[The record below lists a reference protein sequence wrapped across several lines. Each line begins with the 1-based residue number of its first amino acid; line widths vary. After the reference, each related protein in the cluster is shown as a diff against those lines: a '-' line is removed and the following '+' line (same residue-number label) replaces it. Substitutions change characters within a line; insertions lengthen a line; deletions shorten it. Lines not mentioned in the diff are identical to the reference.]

1 MSLTSQLA
9 IATTECL
16 VNNDQCTVCQRQG
29 LPILPLRKAV
39 VPRLAH
45 EYPLPDDNTRMG
57 WRTLRAGYL
66 YVLLD
71 RQVWQAYQV
80 TPDGYLRQF
89 NPYQPAATNETPL
102 ADSCIAAGHDCPAA
116 FLNIDTQKYTMAW
129 LAFAS
134 DPWPASVLAAYKS
147 GRFPE
152 RFLAL
157 DLGTARNDPASVGW
171 AMTAENLQVDNKV
184 YEYRQQPSPSFD
196 SVHGFYSRAGRLTAL
211 RGYLRNA
218 IAHHDL
224 PHGVLALELDDS
236 IGLVQELNRIR
247 NGWIGHRQ
255 QWMNTPDRA
264 YQQQTS
270 QLLLAIRAMHR
281 DWAEQQTPATPD
293 PLTGDGPPVFADPQ
307 RVRERLVNERALEHT
322 RRLEERYNEQ
332 QRAEFQQRYDQQ
344 LASFQRIIDGAGRAY
359 AGACRTPAFL
369 CCEQHDYDGA
379 DFASGQA
386 YSQTMALCLSGGISE
401 APVTDSADADSGPT
415 AMLWDTWLRNPQSP
429 VYRALLRRDRQLLA
443 ELLPSFKASTDTDW
457 NDSEKLYAALSKIL
471 ASDESMQLLR
481 PSVQDAMAQLLG
493 ALNAASA
500 RLQPALGPGVERAVS
515 RLNSAIQLL
524 HNGIHL
530 TELKVQM
537 KLSEYYALQC
547 EHLRELQRKAADTS
561 DRAINNL
568 KDKLGE
574 VDHEARQVR
583 TAVRPIILNG
593 LLSMAVLDP
602 RIAALTVTISIWV
615 NAKASEI
622 AQLQASL
629 MRTANLGAEQLGK
642 GAHAALGSIAVGIG
656 TLDPHARKLLQ
667 GLQIPVHQTATWVRT
682 GFSGLRGAAGSGELL
697 LALGGLYLL
706 GDAMKKNLEEVD
718 RVIGEKSMEARL
730 ALYGSSLGVLGS
742 GMEVVGIALRRGA
755 QYVQKM
761 NVAPAYGAAAHSPIA
776 QIGKTLS
783 KVGAT
788 IGAASGFYDAA
799 QASFAISRTLNRGD
813 TLAAQLYA
821 ASAVLSGAGGI
832 IGMAAALS
840 GASVLLGPLGIA
852 IMLSVAGY
860 AFYKTAE
867 KQESTLLELWAKR
880 CFFGVHDEKPPIH
893 WNRPEHG
900 PTAIAELNA
909 ATLGIEVGI
918 NFQLLTSSGSS
929 PRVGYGTASGG
940 TPSVQQILKYRLR
953 LPHYDAS
960 RSAYYWKLTIS
971 RRGEKSSSNYRNGE
985 TLVEGSLSPLPI
997 AANEPTTA
1005 PGFSKNTVPTENINT
1020 PSTSITTV
1028 PSTNKN
1034 TIQIKEISGFIDL
1047 SKHTDGHNI
1056 ETATLTLTYWPDR
1069 YTPEAYAQLNLSDRP

>member
-1 MSLTSQLA
+1 
-9 IATTECL
+9 
-16 VNNDQCTVCQRQG
+16 
-29 LPILPLRKAV
+29 
-39 VPRLAH
+39 
-45 EYPLPDDNTRMG
+45 
-57 WRTLRAGYL
+57 
-66 YVLLD
+66 
-71 RQVWQAYQV
+71 
-80 TPDGYLRQF
+80 
-89 NPYQPAATNETPL
+89 
-102 ADSCIAAGHDCPAA
+102 
-116 FLNIDTQKYTMAW
+116 
-129 LAFAS
+129 
-134 DPWPASVLAAYKS
+134 
-147 GRFPE
+147 
-152 RFLAL
+152 
-157 DLGTARNDPASVGW
+157 
-171 AMTAENLQVDNKV
+171 MTAENLQVDNKV

-196 SVHGFYSRAGRLTAL
+196 SVHGFYTRAGRLTAL

-224 PHGVLALELDDS
+224 PHGVLALELTTAS
-236 IGLVQELNRIR
+236 AWCRNSTGFATAGL
-247 NGWIGHRQ
+247 
-255 QWMNTPDRA
+255 TPSTVDEHPGPGLSTADLATAAGDPRHASRLGRA
-264 YQQQTS
+264 ANAS
-270 QLLLAIRAMHR
+270 H
-281 DWAEQQTPATPD
+281 PD

-369 CCEQHDYDGA
+369 CCEQHDYDGD

-401 APVTDSADADSGPT
+401 APVTASADADSGPT

-429 VYRALLRRDRQLLA
+429 IYRALLRRDRQLLA

-481 PSVQDAMAQLLG
+481 TSVQDAMAQLLG

-642 GAHAALGSIAVGIG
+642 GAHAAL
-656 TLDPHARKLLQ
+656 L
-667 GLQIPVHQTATWVRT
+667 
-682 GFSGLRGAAGSGELL
+682 
-697 LALGGLYLL
+697 
-706 GDAMKKNLEEVD
+706 
-718 RVIGEKSMEARL
+718 
-730 ALYGSSLGVLGS
+730 
-742 GMEVVGIALRRGA
+742 
-755 QYVQKM
+755 
-761 NVAPAYGAAAHSPIA
+761 
-776 QIGKTLS
+776 
-783 KVGAT
+783 
-788 IGAASGFYDAA
+788 AASP
-799 QASFAISRTLNRGD
+799 R
-813 TLAAQLYA
+813 
-821 ASAVLSGAGGI
+821 
-832 IGMAAALS
+832 
-840 GASVLLGPLGIA
+840 ASVP
-852 IMLSVAGY
+852 
-860 AFYKTAE
+860 
-867 KQESTLLELWAKR
+867 STPRAK
-880 CFFGVHDEKPPIH
+880 
-893 WNRPEHG
+893 
-900 PTAIAELNA
+900 
-909 ATLGIEVGI
+909 
-918 NFQLLTSSGSS
+918 
-929 PRVGYGTASGG
+929 
-940 TPSVQQILKYRLR
+940 
-953 LPHYDAS
+953 
-960 RSAYYWKLTIS
+960 
-971 RRGEKSSSNYRNGE
+971 
-985 TLVEGSLSPLPI
+985 
-997 AANEPTTA
+997 TA
-1005 PGFSKNTVPTENINT
+1005 PGSANSCAPNRHLGTYGLHGFAWRGWQRRASAGIGWPLPAWRCDE
-1020 PSTSITTV
+1020 
-1028 PSTNKN
+1028 
-1034 TIQIKEISGFIDL
+1034 KES
-1047 SKHTDGHNI
+1047 
-1056 ETATLTLTYWPDR
+1056 
-1069 YTPEAYAQLNLSDRP
+1069 

>member
-29 LPILPLRKAV
+29 MPILPLRKAV

-196 SVHGFYSRAGRLTAL
+196 SVHGFYTRAGRLTAL

-281 DWAEQQTPATPD
+281 DWAQQQTPATPD

-401 APVTDSADADSGPT
+401 APVTASAGADSGPT

-481 PSVQDAMAQLLG
+481 TSVQDAMAQLLG

-642 GAHAALGSIAVGIG
+642 GAHAALGSIAAGIG

-667 GLQIPVHQTATWVRT
+667 GLQIPAHQTATWVRT

-730 ALYGSSLGVLGS
+730 ALYGSSLGVLG
-742 GMEVVGIALRRGA
+742 GGIEMVGIALGKGA
-755 QYVQKM
+755 EQVSKLS
-761 NVAPAYGAAAHSPIA
+761 AHSGSGTAATKATGYTGSILA
-776 QIGKTLS
+776 RSGAVIGS
-783 KVGAT
+783 V
-788 IGAASGFYDAA
+788 SGFYDAA
-799 QASFAISRTLNRGD
+799 QAGIAVARTRRNGD
-813 TLAAQLYA
+813 SKATTGHAFSMVLSSLGAGLGTYTA
-821 ASAVLSGAGGI
+821 ASG
-832 IGMAAALS
+832 AAALW
-840 GASVLLGPLGIA
+840 GPLGIA
-852 IMLSVAGY
+852 VALALLAYGVH
-860 AFYKTAE
+860 KWAE
-867 KQESTLLELWAKR
+867 GEESSPIQQWAKR
-880 CFFGVHDEKPPIH
+880 SYFGYGNETPPIH
-893 WNRPEHG
+893 WNSPDNAH
-900 PTAIAELNA
+900 TAITELNA
-909 ATLGIEVGI
+909 VILGIDTGL
-918 NFQLLTSSGSS
+918 NFKRRITGMTPHNLDGPLSSAGSPIEEQRLDYRITLPYYDPAKSAYKWKLIVYRHSGSQS
-929 PRVGYGTASGG
+929 DE
-940 TPSVQQILKYRLR
+940 ILAQSHYRLQTS
-953 LPHYDAS
+953 H
-960 RSAYYWKLTIS
+960 
-971 RRGEKSSSNYRNGE
+971 N
-985 TLVEGSLSPLPI
+985 LSQGP
-997 AANEPTTA
+997 
-1005 PGFSKNTVPTENINT
+1005 NINT
-1020 PSTSITTV
+1020 EILKPTNQADNIELIDNQANSLKTFQDSILLDITISDIKYATLSLSYWPNTDDINAYAEITTSSS
-1028 PSTNKN
+1028 P
-1034 TIQIKEISGFIDL
+1034 
-1047 SKHTDGHNI
+1047 
-1056 ETATLTLTYWPDR
+1056 
-1069 YTPEAYAQLNLSDRP
+1069 

>member
-116 FLNIDTQKYTMAW
+116 LLNIDTQKYTMAW

-429 VYRALLRRDRQLLA
+429 IYRALLRRDRQLLA

-481 PSVQDAMAQLLG
+481 TSVQDAMAQLLG

-547 EHLRELQRKAADTS
+547 EHLRELQRKAVEAFNQSTEGIKES
-561 DRAINNL
+561 
-568 KDKLGE
+568 LGKVNHDE
-574 VDHEARQVR
+574 RKVR
-583 TAVRPIILNG
+583 RNVIPMIQGG
-593 LLSMAVLDP
+593 LLSLAVLDP
-602 RIAALTVTISIWV
+602 KLADQMITVSVWV
-615 NAKASEI
+615 EGEVEKLQRELMSE
-622 AQLQASL
+622 
-629 MRTANLGAEQLGK
+629 ANHAINRAGK
-642 GAHAALGSIAVGIG
+642 GAQDLLEGIVVAVGS
-656 TLDPHARKLLQ
+656 LDPKARALLDGIKVSTQ
-667 GLQIPVHQTATWVRT
+667 QAANWVRT
-682 GFSGLRGAAGSGELL
+682 GFTGLRGIAGSGELL
-697 LALGGLYLL
+697 LALGGMYLL
-706 GDAMKKNLEEVD
+706 ADSMKKNLEAVEQT
-718 RVIGEKSMEARL
+718 IGDKSLEARM
-730 ALYGSSLGVLGS
+730 ALLGSTLGVLGGS
-742 GMEVVGIALRRGA
+742 VEIVGKALEVGAVKIQQAGALTARATATAAATVNTGRVLVRTGAVVGA
-755 QYVQKM
+755 
-761 NVAPAYGAAAHSPIA
+761 VAGLFDATQAGMAAKRSLKS
-776 QIGKTLS
+776 GD
-783 KVGAT
+783 
-788 IGAASGFYDAA
+788 IGAANLYVISMTSSGIGV
-799 QASFAISRTLNRGD
+799 SLGI
-813 TLAAQLYA
+813 YA
-821 ASAVLSGAGGI
+821 AVMGAN
-832 IGMAAALS
+832 A
-840 GASVLLGPLGIA
+840 LLGPIGIA
-852 IMLSVAGY
+852 VALGLIGY
-860 AFYKTAE
+860 GLYKLAE
-867 KQESTLLELWAKR
+867 GRESSPLEIWAKR
-880 CFFGVHDEKPPIH
+880 CFFGRANETPKTH
-893 WNRPEHG
+893 WNTPQHAHI
-900 PTAIAELNA
+900 AIAELNA
-909 ATLGIEVGI
+909 ATLGINAGMEFRSILSTQVLFAG
-918 NFQLLTSSGSS
+918 G
-929 PRVGYGTASGG
+929 PATARYE
-940 TPSVQQILKYRLR
+940 QRLQYRLS
-953 LPHYDAS
+953 LPYFQSD
-960 RSAYYWKLTIS
+960 RSAYHWTIHLHREGDGPS
-971 RRGEKSSSNYRNGE
+971 KRQTAEIAVK
-985 TLVEGSLSPLPI
+985 GSLNSPTSELN
-997 AANEPTTA
+997 AA
-1005 PGFSKNTVPTENINT
+1005 PGTSKPPKTIDYAADSET
-1020 PSTSITTV
+1020 PNPSIRTIKLNNNSTMQILDITGV
-1028 PSTNKN
+1028 LILPPGRQFKKIEAST
-1034 TIQIKEISGFIDL
+1034 L
-1047 SKHTDGHNI
+1047 S
-1056 ETATLTLTYWPDR
+1056 LTYWPDR
-1069 YTPEAYAQLNLSDRP
+1069 YVPDAYATLTLTSSR